1 MRTTRSLFCVHVE
14 RTTCR
19 SSRSRSNFST
29 DARITRIPDEAF
41 AFQMK
46 NNLLSRLIR
55 SEFSR
60 IDGDVRIGWFFVGI
74 GDTGKLL
81 DNAGPGFRV
90 ETFAITL
97 FANFNRRR
105 KMHHDESAQGRNHG
119 AHLFPHGIIGSD
131 GSTNGNA
138 TVLRDLGSDVP
149 DASDVEVAMF
159 AGKTKLGREML
170 ADQIAVKKRNRPAP
184 DFEKFDQQDVGNS

>member
-1 MRTTRSLFCVHVE
+1 MVRQAGMPVLQLRSLGLGKEMRTTRSLFCVHVE

-19 SSRSRSNFST
+19 SSRSRSNSST

-81 DNAGPGFRV
+81 DNAGPGFGI
-90 ETFAITL
+90 ETFAVAL
-97 FANFNRRR
+97 FANFERSCDKN
-105 KMHHDESAQGRNHG
+105 
-119 AHLFPHGIIGSD
+119 
-131 GSTNGNA
+131 
-138 TVLRDLGSDVP
+138 
-149 DASDVEVAMF
+149 
-159 AGKTKLGREML
+159 
-170 ADQIAVKKRNRPAP
+170 
-184 DFEKFDQQDVGNS
+184 FDKIK